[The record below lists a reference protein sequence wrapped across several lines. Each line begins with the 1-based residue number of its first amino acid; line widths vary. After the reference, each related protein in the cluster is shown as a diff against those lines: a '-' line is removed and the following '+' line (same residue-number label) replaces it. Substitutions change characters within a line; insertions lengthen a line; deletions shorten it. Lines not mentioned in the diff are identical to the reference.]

1 MRWKKRT
8 FLWACTGLACILIM
22 VQPGPAAEN
31 AESPAAT
38 QETARGVQRLSAL
51 TDTLE
56 TMDRLLTALNGKDAA
71 LKAADTEEEKAAIR
85 AEIAQIKASLEKRR
99 EEFETIASGGE
110 LEIAVPTSD
119 RPFDLREEIQEIV
132 RPLIEELKNVTKRPR
147 EIESL
152 RRRIDNLEK
161 TLQKVRDAVASVEGL
176 MASTEDPKL
185 KGQLEDAHGRWQEK
199 EKEIEREIKSLQYQL
214 DQKTASKQS
223 VVKTLQESAGH
234 FFKTRGLHLLLAFL
248 AFAAIFFGLRFISW
262 RLFRARAARAPETR
276 SFYSRIFQV
285 VYQGFTILAALAAA
299 LLLLYNFGDWM
310 ILSIALIVLVGVAWT
325 ARTGL
330 SKFWEQSKLLLNIG
344 TVREGERLIYDG
356 IPWQVGP
363 LNLQTTLTNSE
374 LSGGVL
380 RLPLASLIGRQ
391 SRPYDGEEPW
401 FPTRTGDYVTLADG
415 TFGKVILQTPETVTM
430 DVLGGCRKTYPAASF
445 IGQNP
450 VNLSKNNFGV
460 GMTFG
465 VDYAHQADVT
475 RDIPE
480 RLRAVMMEDLAKEE
494 FGADLI
500 DVLVQFKEAAASSLD
515 LLVWASFAGNAAPYY
530 YAIGRV
536 LQRIAVDACNA
547 SGWGIPFTQVT
558 VHQAQAEDGFQTATS
573 PSG

>member
-1 MRWKKRT
+1 MRSKIRT
-8 FLWACTGLACILIM
+8 FLQACLTALAILTFAI
-22 VQPGPAAEN
+22 PASGTDA
-31 AESPAAT
+31 APSPDAAG
-38 QETARGVQRLSAL
+38 TALSVQRLSTL
-51 TDTLE
+51 SDTME
-56 TMDRLLTALNGKDAA
+56 TMERLLSTLGQKEAA
-71 LKAADTEEEKAAIR
+71 LKSAGTEEERAEIK

-99 EEFETIASGGE
+99 EEFDTIASGGE
-110 LEIAVPTSD
+110 LEVAAPSSD
-119 RPFDLREEIQEIV
+119 RSFDLKAEIQEIV

-147 EIESL
+147 EIENL
-152 RRRIDNLEK
+152 RRRIDIFEK
-161 TLQKVRDAVASVEGL
+161 SLQKIRGAVASLDGL
-176 MASTEDPKL
+176 MTAADAPKL
-185 KGQLEDAHGRWQEK
+185 KGQLAEARTRWVEK
-199 EKEIEREIKSLQYQL
+199 EKEIEREINSLQYQL

-223 VVKTLQESAGH
+223 VVKTLQESAAH
-234 FFKTRGLHLLLAFL
+234 FFKTRGFHLLLAFL
-248 AFAAIFFGLRFISW
+248 AFVVIFFSLRFLSW
-262 RLFRARAARAPETR
+262 RLFRAKAVKAPATR
-276 SFYSRIFQV
+276 SFYGRIFQV
-285 VYQGFTILAALAAA
+285 AYQGFTILAALAGA

-310 ILSIALIVLVGVAWT
+310 ILSIALIVLVGVVWT

-356 IPWQVGP
+356 IPWQVGA

-374 LSGGVL
+374 LSGGIL

-401 FPTRTGDYVTLADG
+401 FPTRTDDYVTLADG
-415 TFGKVILQTPETVTM
+415 TFGKVIRQTPETVTM
-430 DVLGGCRKTYPAASF
+430 DVLGGCRKTYPSSSF
-445 IGQNP
+445 LGQNP

-480 RLRAVMMEDLAKEE
+480 RLRTAMVEELAREE

-515 LLVWASFAGNAAPYY
+515 LFAWASFSGNAAPYY

-547 SGWGIPFTQVT
+547 SGWGIPFTQIT
-558 VHQAQAEDGFQTATS
+558 VHNAE
-573 PSG
+573 

>member
-1 MRWKKRT
+1 MRSKKPV
-8 FLWACTGLACILIM
+8 FLWACLTLTAILIIAT
-22 VQPGPAAEN
+22 PATAAET
-31 AESPAAT
+31 AETGTPPG
-38 QETARGVQRLSAL
+38 TAPQAGQRLSAL
-51 TDTLE
+51 SDALE
-56 TMDRLLTALNGKDAA
+56 AMDRLQASLHQKEAA
-71 LKAADTEEEKAAIR
+71 LQAAETEEEKGAVK

-110 LEIAVPTSD
+110 LEIAAPTSD
-119 RPFDLREEIQEIV
+119 RPFDLKEEIQEIV
-132 RPLIEELKNVTKRPR
+132 RPLIEELKSVTKRPR

-152 RRRIDNLEK
+152 RRRIGEYEK
-161 TLQKVRDAVASVEGL
+161 SLQKIRDAVGSVEEV
-176 MASTEDPKL
+176 MASTEDPNL
-185 KGQLEDAHGRWQEK
+185 KARLTTAHGRWLEK
-199 EKEIEREIKSLQYQL
+199 EQEIEREIKSLRFQL

-223 VVKTLQESAGH
+223 VVKTLQESAAH

-248 AFAAIFFGLRFISW
+248 AFAAIFFGLRFLSW
-262 RLFRARAARAPETR
+262 RLFRARTARALETR
-276 SFYSRIFQV
+276 SFYGRIFQV

-330 SKFWEQSKLLLNIG
+330 SKFWDQSKLLLNIG

-356 IPWQVGP
+356 IPWRVGP
-363 LNLQTTLTNSE
+363 LNLQTALTNSE

-391 SRPYDGEEPW
+391 SRPHDGEEPW
-401 FPTRTGDYVTLADG
+401 FPTRAGDYVTLADG

-430 DVLGGCRKTYPAASF
+430 DVLGGCRKTYPSGSF
-445 IGQNP
+445 LGQNP

-465 VDYAHQADVT
+465 VDYDHQADVT
-475 RDIPE
+475 GDIPE
-480 RLRAVMMEDLAKEE
+480 RLRAAMMDDLAKEE

-515 LLVWASFAGNAAPYY
+515 LFAWASFSGNAAPYY

-547 SGWGIPFTQVT
+547 NGWGIPFTQVT
-558 VHQAQAEDGFQTATS
+558 VHQAQAVEEPALGTS
-573 PSG
+573 A